1 MHIAIVPGGVAEA
14 AAQPSMQRPLF
25 PQPSPSSAS
34 ELLPMLE
41 DSVKRAR
48 KALEGLDDDA
58 MAATWRIL
66 DARVRSVGAL
76 RSPRPDAVKCP
87 TSGEPCI
94 DATNAGGGVSLS
106 PSEARKKAWPGLVS
120 VEPLAAHAQP
130 DGGNGSAT
138 PEASS
143 IRTRFRSDRCSRP
156 FACAS
161 FVPSNLDL
169 GRTTAGFRRRRR
181 RSVT

>member
-1 MHIAIVPGGVAEA
+1 VIDLLAMKAHYYDGANGENVRTEEVPADHLEEA
-14 AAQPSMQRPLF
+14 WQHRHDLIEKLA
-25 PQPSPSSAS
+25 
-34 ELLPMLE
+34 
-41 DSVKRAR
+41 
-48 KALEGLDDDA
+48 
-58 MAATWRIL
+58 
-66 DARVRSVGAL
+66 
-76 RSPRPDAVKCP
+76 AVKCP